1 MKTHTT
7 VRSWPAIGLGAFF
20 AAVTAYVLFEDVAH
34 GAAITTGH
42 VLALGALVAA
52 IASGHMAWPA
62 IRSGA
67 VIPGLLLPV
76 LFLAATGY
84 VVVSSGA
91 RNAEL
96 AGNKAAAIT
105 AANETRAR
113 VAGQLARAEAMLAE
127 ASGILSKEC
136 ASGAG
141 PRCRGARATVEV
153 YEAAIKGHHAA
164 LAALPAPKL
173 ANGYAHTARVLASWG
188 LAVTDEWLSLNMPFA
203 IVLIAEVGT
212 IAFLHLGLGHC
223 RTPRTHAPGAEARL
237 PCGQLKGHGETAPEG
252 ASKDVAS
259 IPDESPEPP
268 RGPGK
273 RGRKSDPNVLSFNRA
288 FREKHGRAPSGSD
301 IRAAFPD
308 MPKSTAYDYA
318 KRA

>member
-1 MKTHTT
+1 MSTAI
-7 VRSWPAIGLGAFF
+7 SWPAIGLGAFF

-91 RNAEL
+91 RNAEH

-223 RTPRTHAPGAEARL
+223 RTRRTNAPGAVS
-237 PCGQLKGHGETAPEG
+237 APES
-252 ASKDVAS
+252 APKEIRE
-259 IPDESPEPP
+259 IPDDHPEPP